1 MDLLKKFD
9 LMTLVY
15 WILRIGLAFTF
26 LGHGI
31 LAIQVKSGWLPYL
44 TTIGLSGGLAMTLMP
59 IIGILDLI
67 VFGFLIIKPVLPVLI
82 WALIWTLL
90 TTLIRPFAGE
100 EIWVVIE
107 RGAIWSTPIALVLMH
122 YYRYRKNKQAV
133 TIAEGEANKA
143 T

>member
-31 LAIQVKSGWLPYL
+31 LAIQIKSSWLPYL
-44 TTIGLSGGLAMTLMP
+44 TTIGLSGGLAMTVMP

-67 VFGFLIIKPVLPVLI
+67 VFGFLIIKPILPVLI
-82 WALIWTLL
+82 WASIWTIL

-100 EIWVVIE
+100 EFWVVIE
-107 RGAIWSTPIALVLMH
+107 RGAIWSLPIALLLIH
-122 YYRYRKNKQAV
+122 YYRYRKGKIV
-133 TIAEGEANKA
+133 EPKPEGAAN
-143 T
+143 

>member
-9 LMTLVY
+9 LMTLIY
-15 WILRIGLAFTF
+15 WILRIGLALTF

-31 LAIQVKSGWLPYL
+31 LAIQVKSSWLPYL

-67 VFGFLIIKPVLPVLI
+67 VFGFLIIKPILPVLI
-82 WALIWTLL
+82 WALIWTIL

-100 EIWVVIE
+100 ELWVVVE
-107 RGAIWSTPIALVLMH
+107 RGTVWALPLALLLLH
-122 YYRYRKNKQAV
+122 YYRYSKNKK
-133 TIAEGEANKA
+133 AEIKPEGAAN
-143 T
+143 